1 MSRTRALESRITVE
15 GSQLSKITHLTKR
28 FVLSLVPSQ
37 VHEIEQQWV
46 QSVLSPS
53 EFDVWN
59 NMMVQDRRHS
69 VMVGRRFVMYR
80 PTATQSE
87 IAGALLHDVG
97 KSVARL
103 GTLARVFA
111 TLVGPRTSR
120 FRQYHDHE
128 SIGATMLRSIGSDEL
143 TISMVGGTCVG
154 ELRQALSRADDI

>member
-1 MSRTRALESRITVE
+1 MN
-15 GSQLSKITHLTKR
+15 KIAHLTKR

-37 VHEIEQQWV
+37 VQQIERQWI

-69 VMVGRRFVMYR
+69 VMVGRRFVKYR

-103 GTLARVFA
+103 GTVGRVIA
-111 TLVGPRTSR
+111 TLVGPRTNR

-143 TISMVGGTCVG
+143 TISMVEGSCVG
-154 ELRQALSRADDI
+154 ELRQALNRADDI

>member
-1 MSRTRALESRITVE
+1 
-15 GSQLSKITHLTKR
+15 LSKITHLSKR

-37 VHEIEQQWV
+37 VQEIERQWV

-53 EFDVWN
+53 EFDLWN
-59 NMMVQDRRHS
+59 NMMVQDSRHR

-80 PTATQSE
+80 PTATQGE

-97 KSVARL
+97 KSAARL
-103 GTLARVFA
+103 GTLARVVA
-111 TLVGPRTSR
+111 TLVGPRTSH

-143 TISMVGGTCVG
+143 TISMVEDSCEG
-154 ELRQALSRADDI
+154 ELRQALNRADDI

>member
-1 MSRTRALESRITVE
+1 MLC
-15 GSQLSKITHLTKR
+15 
-28 FVLSLVPSQ
+28 LVPSQ
-37 VHEIEQQWV
+37 VHEIERQWV

-53 EFDVWN
+53 EFKVWDK
-59 NMMVQDRRHS
+59 MMVQDRRHS

-103 GTLARVFA
+103 GTFARVIA
-111 TLVGPRTSR
+111 TLVGPRTNR

-128 SIGATMLRSIGSDEL
+128 SIGATMLRSVGSDEL
-143 TISMVGGTCVG
+143 TISMVGGSCVG
-154 ELRQALSRADDI
+154 ELLQALSRADDI

>member
-1 MSRTRALESRITVE
+1 
-15 GSQLSKITHLTKR
+15 LSKIAHLTKR

-37 VHEIEQQWV
+37 VQQIERQWV
-46 QSVLSPS
+46 QSVLSQS

-69 VMVGRRFVMYR
+69 VMVGRRFVKHR
-80 PTATQSE
+80 PIATQSE

-103 GTLARVFA
+103 GTFGRVIA
-111 TLVGPRTSR
+111 TLVGPRTNR

-128 SIGATMLRSIGSDEL
+128 QVGATMLRSIGSDEL
-143 TISMVGGTCVG
+143 TISMVEGSCVG
-154 ELRQALSRADDI
+154 ELRQALNKADDI

>member
-1 MSRTRALESRITVE
+1 MNKLA
-15 GSQLSKITHLTKR
+15 HLTKR

-37 VHEIEQQWV
+37 VQEIERQWV

-59 NMMVQDRRHS
+59 YMMVQDRRHS
-69 VMVGRRFVMYR
+69 VMVGRRFVKYR
-80 PTATQSE
+80 PTASQSE
-87 IAGALLHDVG
+87 ISGALLHDGG

-103 GTLARVFA
+103 GTFARVIA
-111 TLVGPRTSR
+111 TLVGPRTDR

-128 SIGATMLRSIGSDEL
+128 SIGATVLRSIGSDEL
-143 TISMVGGTCVG
+143 TISMVENSCVG

>member
-1 MSRTRALESRITVE
+1 M
-15 GSQLSKITHLTKR
+15 
-28 FVLSLVPSQ
+28 LSLVPSQ
-37 VHEIEQQWV
+37 VQQIERQWV

-69 VMVGRRFVMYR
+69 VMVGRRFVKHR
-80 PTATQSE
+80 PIATQSE

-103 GTLARVFA
+103 GTFGRVIA
-111 TLVGPRTSR
+111 TLVGPRTNR

-128 SIGATMLRSIGSDEL
+128 QIGATMLRSIGSDEL
-143 TISMVGGTCVG
+143 TISMVEGSCVG
-154 ELRQALSRADDI
+154 ELRQALNKADDI

>member
-1 MSRTRALESRITVE
+1 M
-15 GSQLSKITHLTKR
+15 
-28 FVLSLVPSQ
+28 LSLVPSQ
-37 VHEIEQQWV
+37 VQQIERQWV

-69 VMVGRRFVMYR
+69 VLVGRRFVKHR
-80 PTATQSE
+80 PTALQSE

-103 GTLARVFA
+103 GTFARVIA
-111 TLVGPRTSR
+111 TLVGPRTNR

-128 SIGATMLRSIGSDEL
+128 QIGATMLRSIGSDEL
-143 TISMVGGTCVG
+143 TISMVEGSCVG
-154 ELRQALSRADDI
+154 ELSQALNRADDI

>member
-1 MSRTRALESRITVE
+1 
-15 GSQLSKITHLTKR
+15 LSKIAHLTKR

-37 VHEIEQQWV
+37 VQQIERQWV

-59 NMMVQDRRHS
+59 NMMVQDRRHR
-69 VMVGRRFVMYR
+69 VLVGRRFVKLR
-80 PTATQSE
+80 PTASQGE

-103 GTLARVFA
+103 GTFARVIA
-111 TLVGPRTSR
+111 TLVGPRTNR

-128 SIGATMLRSIGSDEL
+128 QIGATMLRSIGSDEL
-143 TISMVGGTCVG
+143 TISMVEGSCVG
-154 ELRQALSRADDI
+154 ELRQALNKADDI

>member
-1 MSRTRALESRITVE
+1 VNKLV
-15 GSQLSKITHLTKR
+15 HLTKR

-37 VHEIEQQWV
+37 VQEIERQWV

-69 VMVGRRFVMYR
+69 VMVGRRFVKYR
-80 PTATQSE
+80 STASQSE

-103 GTLARVFA
+103 GSFARVIA
-111 TLVGPRTSR
+111 TLVGPCTNR

-143 TISMVGGTCVG
+143 TISMVGGSCVG

>member
-1 MSRTRALESRITVE
+1 M
-15 GSQLSKITHLTKR
+15 
-28 FVLSLVPSQ
+28 LSLVPSQ
-37 VHEIEQQWV
+37 VQQIERQWV
-46 QSVLSPS
+46 QSVLLPS

-69 VMVGRRFVMYR
+69 VLVGRRFVKYR
-80 PTATQSE
+80 PTAMQSE

-103 GTLARVFA
+103 GTFARVIA
-111 TLVGPRTSR
+111 TLVGPRTNR

-143 TISMVGGTCVG
+143 TISMVEGSCVG
-154 ELRQALSRADDI
+154 ELRQALNRADDI

>member
-1 MSRTRALESRITVE
+1 M
-15 GSQLSKITHLTKR
+15 SKIAHLTKR

-37 VHEIEQQWV
+37 VQQIERQWV

-69 VMVGRRFVMYR
+69 VMVGRRFVKHR
-80 PTATQSE
+80 PIATQSE

-103 GTLARVFA
+103 GTFGRVIA
-111 TLVGPRTSR
+111 TLVGPRTNR

-128 SIGATMLRSIGSDEL
+128 QIGATMLRSIGSNEL
-143 TISMVGGTCVG
+143 TISMVEGSCVG
-154 ELRQALSRADDI
+154 ELRQALNKADDI

>member
-1 MSRTRALESRITVE
+1 MI
-15 GSQLSKITHLTKR
+15 KIAHLAKR
-28 FVLSLVPSQ
+28 FVLNLVPSQ
-37 VHEIEQQWV
+37 VHEIERQWV
-46 QSVLSPS
+46 HSVLSQDES
-53 EFDVWN
+53 ALWN

-69 VMVGRRFVMYR
+69 VMVGRRFVKHR

-103 GTLARVFA
+103 GTFARVIA
-111 TLVGPRTSR
+111 TLVGPRTNR

-128 SIGATMLRSIGSDEL
+128 SIGATMLRSVGSNEL
-143 TISMVGGTCVG
+143 TISMVGGSCVG

>member
-1 MSRTRALESRITVE
+1 MNK
-15 GSQLSKITHLTKR
+15 LSHLTKR

-37 VHEIEQQWV
+37 VQEIERQWV

-154 ELRQALSRADDI
+154 ELRQALSRADNI

>member
-1 MSRTRALESRITVE
+1 
-15 GSQLSKITHLTKR
+15 LSKIAHLTKR

-37 VHEIEQQWV
+37 VHEIERQWV

-53 EFDVWN
+53 EFDVWS

-69 VMVGRRFVMYR
+69 VMVGRRFVKYR
-80 PTATQSE
+80 PKASQSE

-103 GTLARVFA
+103 GTFARVIA
-111 TLVGPRTSR
+111 TLVGPRTNR

-128 SIGATMLRSIGSDEL
+128 AIGATMLRTIGSDEI
-143 TISMVGGTCVG
+143 TIAMVWGSCEG
-154 ELRQALSRADDI
+154 ELRDALVRADDI